1 MQQELFPQQPL
12 VRRERGR
19 ALRALLALPPPN
31 PPDLQ
36 LQQKEPEEEIKVPH
50 GTLSMIPGAWV
61 QGQEEDRQAAGDH
74 LRVEAEVA
82 FITWI

>member
-1 MQQELFPQQPL
+1 MQQEAFPQQLL

-36 LQQKEPEEEIKVPH
+36 RQQGEQEEQIRVHH
-50 GTLSMIPGAWV
+50 GTLSMTPGA
-61 QGQEEDRQAAGDH
+61 
-74 LRVEAEVA
+74 
-82 FITWI
+82 